1 MNGKHIHKVSASGIS
16 SYFKGLENECAPIMA
31 ITPRTHAI
39 IRDESLTVP
48 RTEEWS
54 WV

>member
-1 MNGKHIHKVSASGIS
+1 MIGKHAHMVGASGIS

-39 IRDESLTVP
+39 IRDEGLTVYH
-48 RTEEWS
+48 TEEWS
-54 WV
+54 WL